1 MTELDYD
8 RLATEYARH
17 RRPYPGLVEF
27 LAEFAGL
34 GGDSTVLEMGCGTA
48 NHLAALQRLTGARA
62 LGVDPYP
69 EMLKAAAT
77 HEAELELRTGRAEE
91 MALLDLPEASLDL
104 VFSVDVIHYV
114 REPRRYFE
122 GALRALKPGGVL
134 CTATDS
140 EEIIR
145 SRVPV
150 ARYFPSTV
158 EVELGRH
165 HAIDVLRAEA
175 RAAGFTDG
183 GSRVFESTYELTD
196 ATKYREKA
204 FSSLHLIPD
213 EEFESGVAALTAEL
227 ARGPI
232 RANNRTCAVLAR
244 RPG

>member
-1 MTELDYD
+1 MTALDYNQ
-8 RLATEYARH
+8 LAAEYARH

-27 LAEFAGL
+27 LAELAGVN
-34 GGDSTVLEMGCGTA
+34 GDSNVLEMGCGTA

-62 LGVDPYP
+62 LGVDPFP
-69 EMLKAAAT
+69 EMLKAAAG

-91 MALLDLPEASLDL
+91 IDGLGLPEASFDL
-104 VFSVDVIHYV
+104 IFSVDMIHYV
-114 REPRRYFE
+114 REPARYFE

-145 SRVPV
+145 TRVPV

-165 HAIDVLRAEA
+165 HAIDDLLAALRS
-175 RAAGFTDG
+175 AGFTDG
-183 GSRVFESTYELTD
+183 RRRVFESTYELTD
-196 ATKYREKA
+196 VTKYREKA

-213 EEFESGVAALTAEL
+213 EEFESGVTALAARLAE
-227 ARGPI
+227 GPI
-232 RANNRTCAVLAR
+232 LANNRTCAVLAR
-244 RPG
+244 RPE